1 MDKIKLPFM
10 KCVCYQRR
18 NQRYGWN
25 AQTEWPGEQIC
36 WNKINTAPIVDLG
49 NRRIYVQDFT
59 NSNAMRPTKS
69 QSKMFQ
75 NCRRHVSYNH
85 WPKSLSRRYELIERV
100 RGESANNRNNRK
112 LVEILSEQQNN
123 NFSFSA
129 SDMQWDESNIKQ
141 AYIRQISHS

>member
-1 MDKIKLPFM
+1 
-10 KCVCYQRR
+10 
-18 NQRYGWN
+18 
-25 AQTEWPGEQIC
+25 
-36 WNKINTAPIVDLG
+36 
-49 NRRIYVQDFT
+49 
-59 NSNAMRPTKS
+59 
-69 QSKMFQ
+69 MFQ

-129 SDMQWDESNIKQ
+129 SDMQ
-141 AYIRQISHS
+141 